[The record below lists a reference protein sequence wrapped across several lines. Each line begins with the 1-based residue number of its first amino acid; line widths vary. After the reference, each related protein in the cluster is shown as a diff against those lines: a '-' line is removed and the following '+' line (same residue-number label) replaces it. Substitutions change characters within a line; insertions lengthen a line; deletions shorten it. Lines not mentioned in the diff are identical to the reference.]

1 MNEELQNLY
10 KVLFDEGLYSKSYD
24 EFLGQWQDDA
34 YKTKVYG
41 IVIEKGLYSKD
52 EPSFYEK
59 YSLKKKEQTGIPFI
73 GEETVSMASKLPS
86 DGGQEVIPSFLGRT
100 QVSLSPEI
108 LPPSPEGKPKRQ
120 PLVLDESAKRQIQEN
135 ERREVQ
141 RKMDEERRLERIKDN
156 TIAEIVKDNL
166 ELGFTELANNLAQVS
181 AVFSGP
187 TLPAG
192 VSIPEEYKQKPL
204 TPEQRDELQSRVA
217 EKAKADI
224 ASIQEESRQF
234 DKGFLEYLADLNFED
249 AFKLGLAT
257 TVRSAPYM
265 TFSAVLPTGG
275 ALAAIG
281 TVSAGQ
287 AYNEFSGEDWFEQ
300 LSPAEKAG
308 FIGAYG
314 GFEAGG
320 EYFGTRV
327 IKRAGKTFLKGL
339 LGKEGFE
346 NTAKEFIGGALKA
359 YGANVTEEG
368 LGEAVTGFGQS
379 ITRQAAE
386 KGIDNIDWEQALD
399 ETLESAALGAFGG
412 GLITTAS
419 LTPNAIA
426 VASSTGKNSEKIVRR
441 DKIDK
446 LKKEY
451 DAAES
456 LPYKK
461 LVGEQLDIAVK
472 EDAAQT
478 KSDVQFYKE
487 IGESSPTDLKE
498 LNRLDVEIR
507 SKINQITAAPEG
519 DIRDA
524 GKIQLRDL
532 IVAKREIENKYD
544 RKEKVGV
551 PSPVVEGEAAVEAQP
566 VEAPSPEAPEAG
578 RILQVPEE
586 EVTAEIYQ
594 EFVDTGNVPDG
605 AIVSISNKIV
615 SGETLTE
622 QEQAIYKDKSG
633 QIEEQIRLRRE
644 QFMTPEEIQAEEMR
658 AEKEAPKVE
667 AVKPEDLPVE
677 STSREFIK
685 VVEEQLPTPTEGKF
699 GGYPIMTEGY
709 KKGDQ
714 LVYEPISKGGNVLA
728 EVGLQ
733 AVSPDVIEVSEF
745 ASVPTMLGEKRSG
758 AGTKAL
764 KQLTKFADDA
774 GVTLRLTPSPIKTM
788 APVEGIDT
796 QEALIK
802 FYEEKGGFELR
813 EDGFMYYEPKKAVKA
828 APKKAKAVEKKAPK
842 KAPKAVTGAPKYAT
856 NKVQL
861 EKILEAQPNI
871 TKEQAK
877 ATASVMD
884 VMIGKM
890 AERSNISKA
899 EMYDKIGFV
908 KGELPEDKMKMAL
921 MQDPNSGYYSNVQEA
936 LQKIDTNRK
945 ATPKEWVSLLEKT
958 GIPAVQQQLNNI
970 GFLEFFESYVQQ
982 EGLKTVPYQDVKDY
996 IDMYDFDMYEE
1007 YTDKYA
1013 TGYQPKL
1020 GLEKIFEE
1028 TTSPSISMR
1037 YNFLYDI
1044 EEERHKY
1051 TIEPISLGLSGDAMK
1066 KEFNK
1071 IFESFYLRAANKEN
1085 YKKQTQDPEA
1095 KTFRDLRDYVFD
1107 FLLNPNDPIVI
1118 EASEATIGGYT
1129 ALKNAFTQEYLDY
1142 LKINAPIDVKTGV
1155 ANFSISSEAVEIL
1168 NALEKEIIL
1177 NKDFLKESGLTL
1189 LNEANREFGLNFI
1202 LDWSS
1207 TTPERF
1213 KRALDLMSGSINM
1226 FSSKIEE
1233 VIKSFKGKFENDPIE
1248 YLNEIELEQDAFVQ
1262 FMNDLNDVIEDKLK
1276 SIVSNTLSEWGN
1288 TAGRTI
1294 LFKSPLL
1301 TEEVQTEKYTPP
1313 HFGYDDI
1320 LHVRMF
1326 DVNMVG
1332 PESAALDSE
1341 NNVLDGRGVVLTE
1354 VQSDLLQFSKK
1365 ELGDTPEVIKK
1376 NIDQFKKDG
1385 IYKYISN
1392 KKVVDEFQ
1400 SVFDVTNAMSNVLLE
1415 YFDNDLNSLTEYVEY
1430 KIKVLKE
1437 RRKALVDAVK
1447 DYSNK
1452 LAALSEEQVELGF
1465 DDALESKIKK
1475 VNQILERTIVP
1486 LINKLTNVSVESET
1500 AQEAAENFI
1509 KSYIEVASSALDR
1522 NPHAF
1527 KEIVEGYISGYIN
1540 NSSLRW
1546 FDSGMG
1552 DIIGYGGSRGFPSGL
1567 EDLSILHFNTTMHA
1581 LQIGAF
1587 EGSKFDNYTEAVRRS
1602 DEAHKVRNELI
1613 SKYSKGLRVPEAERV
1628 VMPFKKTEQPL
1639 RIGIRRALKDV
1650 ASKQALFPDQKMYL
1664 ILPSGKD
1671 VADAVAGGILSKP
1684 QLASYYETT
1693 VPAVMKEV
1701 VRKIDKDAQLKDGKT
1716 VSLQFG
1722 QADPQNKITDFKY
1735 IEITPK
1741 IVEAFVNKPI
1751 ALFQDYN
1758 GAMVEDNAKYLIYLM
1773 ENANVSTPLHEM
1785 AHVYEKFLTDEEKAQ
1800 TLKWA
1805 GHKQWSKDTSEKF
1818 ARGFERYLAEG
1829 RAPQLWLQRI
1839 FNKFKQW
1846 MMDIYAGLTG
1856 SKIDLELSPE
1866 MTKIYDSIF
1875 LQYKTFEFRRP
1886 TQLQGTMDLWI
1897 ERLQQ
1902 KFIGVLRLQE
1912 QVENS
1917 IGKAV
1922 AIGQDFRNAFRLV
1935 NGKIADKF
1943 DKLKEKYEET
1953 ALSMKKLRVSQED
1966 LHLFLYANTAAERNA
1981 FVKENR
1987 DPMNSSGSGM
1997 TDADAERILNE
2008 FKEKNLTDKLKES
2021 AKSIYD
2027 ITKDTRKKLVEY
2039 GLESQETI
2047 DKYEQNF
2054 KNYVPLRGFETTGE
2068 EDFESIPGFS
2078 QRQVKG
2084 KRKLFKKKIKGRTT
2098 LAGNIVYQVIADN
2111 YETIVRGEKN
2121 LMLQRLYKFAEEY
2134 RDNDVWETLTPKQV
2148 GSKKPTKFEA
2158 IPVFFN
2164 GEAHYI
2170 KMRDQNMNEIINES
2184 SYESASKI
2192 LTFFSAINR
2201 FASMMFTTYSP
2212 GFWVTNFV
2220 RDLEAAV
2227 FNVLAEQEIEDG
2239 LLVGKKILK
2248 GIVKESI
2255 LSLRTIF
2262 AVETTGKSKLKETAK
2277 YYEEFKEDGAPTA
2290 WIENLH
2296 PDKIKN
2302 AFDQIAELSD
2312 AGTASLMNKKQLS
2325 VAANKVS
2332 EYVLSVNSAFE
2343 NAIRLAVYVKSRKAG
2358 VSREKAAELGKTIT
2372 LDFNAS
2378 GTWGR
2383 GFNATYLFF
2392 NAATQNVAR
2401 LVRTLGTLKTV
2412 VDPVTGKKKKTA
2424 TTAQKLAFGVIGFGY
2439 LMTQLN
2445 IAFSGDDE
2453 DELEKYMDV
2462 PDYEKT
2468 RNIIF
2473 YPPKA
2478 FRKYL
2483 MSLNE
2488 EEGYIKIPT
2497 TYGYNMFFNFGVAM
2511 AELENG
2517 QRSPASAAAFAFNSF
2532 IDGILPIQVQTS
2544 DKSTLTGFAKT
2555 FAPSATKPFLEVLTN
2570 EAYNGSPVYREGFPT
2585 DKTPRSYK
2593 GFERSFT
2600 EKSMSEITK
2609 TLNDIS
2615 GGSEYVSGG
2624 IDWNP
2629 DATIYILNYFGG
2641 GPLSF
2646 AEKTVNSVD
2655 IAYKKA
2661 MGESQDVN
2669 PNNIP
2674 ILRRFLGS
2682 TNPYG
2687 DYATYYERKEEITSL
2702 FKEMSDP
2709 KVKKDDPDRY
2719 KSVDELYITLYGV
2732 SGTTGHIGIDDEIK
2746 KMFESKRKLNDSLS
2760 TPNAD
2765 PILISESVE
2774 KVELNIGKAVDKF
2787 NARYNKLRGVK

>member
-1 MNEELQNLY
+1 MNDDYKSLY
-10 KVLFDEGLYSKSYD
+10 DAISAKYDIGTYNDFIAKMATSEQRKNFYDAVSQAGFD
-24 EFLGQWQDDA
+24 LGDYQ
-34 YKTKVYG
+34 
-41 IVIEKGLYSKD
+41 
-52 EPSFYEK
+52 PYEAR
-59 YSLKKKEQTGIPFI
+59 LKKKENGLPIGI

-86 DGGQEVIPSFLGRT
+86 GGGQEVIPSFLGRT

-108 LPPSPEGKPKRQ
+108 LPPSPEGEPKRQ
-120 PLVLDESAKRQIQEN
+120 PLVLDESAKAAQKIASRQIQEG
-135 ERREVQ
+135 ELREVQ

-204 TPEQRDELQSRVA
+204 TPEQRDELQARVA
-217 EKAKADI
+217 EKAKSDI
-224 ASIQEESRQF
+224 EGIQAESRQF

-287 AYNEFSGEDWFEQ
+287 AYNEFTGEDWFEE

-339 LGKEGFE
+339 LGKEGFD

-386 KGIDNIDWEQALD
+386 KGIDNIDWQQALD

-451 DAAES
+451 DGAES
-456 LPYKK
+456 IPYKK
-461 LVGEQLDIAVK
+461 LVGEQLDLAVK
-472 EDAAQT
+472 DDAVKT
-478 KSDVQFYKE
+478 KNDVQFYKE
-487 IGESSPTDLKE
+487 IGEASPTDLKE

-507 SKINQITAAPEG
+507 SKINQITAAPAG

-544 RKEKVGV
+544 RKEEVGV
-551 PSPVVEGEAAVEAQP
+551 PSPVVEGEAVVEARP
-566 VEAPSPEAPEAG
+566 VEVPSPEAPEAG
-578 RILQVPEE
+578 RILQVPAE
-586 EVTAEIYQ
+586 EVTTEIYQ
-594 EFVDTGNVPDG
+594 EFVDTGNVPEG
-605 AIVSISNKIV
+605 TIVSITDKIV

-633 QIEEQIRLRRE
+633 QIEEQVRLKKE
-644 QFMTPEEIQAEEMR
+644 QFMTPEEMQAEEMR

-667 AVKPEDLPVE
+667 AVKPEDLPIE

-699 GGYPIMTEGY
+699 GGYPIMATGY
-709 KKGDQ
+709 KKGDE
-714 LVYEPISKGGNVLA
+714 LNYKPIKEGGNVLA

-745 ASVPTMLGEKRSG
+745 VSIPTLLKEERTG

-764 KQLTKFADDA
+764 KQLTDFADKS
-774 GVTLRLTPSPIKTM
+774 GVTLRLTPSPLKQV
-788 APVEGIDT
+788 APVEGMDT

-813 EDGFMYYEPKKAVKA
+813 EDGFMYYEPKKATPKA
-828 APKKAKAVEKKAPK
+828 KPAPKKEAKPKAKKAVA
-842 KAPKAVTGAPKYAT
+842 GAPTYAT
-856 NKVQL
+856 NKQSL
-861 EKILEAQPNI
+861 EKILERQPNI

-890 AERSNISKA
+890 AEREGISKA
-899 EMYDKIGFV
+899 QMYDKIGFV
-908 KGELPEDKMKMAL
+908 KGELPVDKLKAAL
-921 MQDPNSGYYSNVQEA
+921 KQDPNSGYYSNAQEA
-936 LQKIDTNRK
+936 LQRIDQNKK

-958 GIPAVQQQLNNI
+958 GIPAIQQQLNNI
-970 GFLEFFESYVQQ
+970 GFLEFFEAYT
-982 EGLKTVPYQDVKDY
+982 EGENIKTITYQDVKDY
-996 IDMYDFDMYEE
+996 LDMYDFDMYEKYVTDYGHSHMPKIGLTPKESFQEISSFANRYSNLQEQGIYNYLNKKELELWPE
-1007 YTDKYA
+1007 YSIN
-1013 TGYQPKL
+1013 
-1020 GLEKIFEE
+1020 EKKPILTKVF
-1028 TTSPSISMR
+1028 
-1037 YNFLYDI
+1037 
-1044 EEERHKY
+1044 ERHAIY
-1051 TIEPISLGLSGDAMK
+1051 AINP
-1066 KEFNK
+1066 N
-1071 IFESFYLRAANKEN
+1071 N
-1085 YKKQTQDPEA
+1085 YKKASWIDIPKSTIE
-1095 KTFRDLRDYVFD
+1095 
-1107 FLLNPNDPIVI
+1107 FLMNPNDPTVK
-1118 EASEATIGGYT
+1118 EASEQIIGGYQ
-1129 ALKNAFTQEYLDY
+1129 ALVDIIRPKVVELGEIYG
-1142 LKINAPIDVKTGV
+1142 PIIEGS
-1155 ANFSISSEAVEIL
+1155 NFSRIQNFFISKDQAKQVDDILSRYSDKNKSKEQFLIEELYKVAGTDEGYAFATVEDISSFKNFLEAVSDLVDTTL
-1168 NALEKEIIL
+1168 NQSLI
-1177 NKDFLKESGLTL
+1177 
-1189 LNEANREFGLNFI
+1189 
-1202 LDWSS
+1202 
-1207 TTPERF
+1207 
-1213 KRALDLMSGSINM
+1213 
-1226 FSSKIEE
+1226 
-1233 VIKSFKGKFENDPIE
+1233 DPI
-1248 YLNEIELEQDAFVQ
+1248 A
-1262 FMNDLNDVIEDKLK
+1262 
-1276 SIVSNTLSEWGN
+1276 EWGDVG
-1288 TAGRTI
+1288 GRTI
-1294 LFKSPLL
+1294 LFKSDLL
-1301 TEEVQTEKYTPP
+1301 GSAKANEEAGYKGG
-1313 HFGYDDI
+1313 HFYGYDDI
-1320 LHVRMF
+1320 FHVRMR
-1326 DVNMVG
+1326 DIAMLSS
-1332 PESAALDSE
+1332 ETAAVDSDG
-1341 NNVLDGRGVVLTE
+1341 NILDGRGVMLAE
-1354 VQSDLLQFSKK
+1354 IQSDLMQYSKNTLGEKPEAIKK
-1365 ELGDTPEVIKK
+1365 EIKDVENLGLLKYTDEKRRPLAVIKSIGDSLAGTIYDFFDGNLDDITK
-1376 NIDQFKKDG
+1376 YADGLLSRVKKHKGAIQTDIDYAKSVIDSFAKAEISDMARDAENTLDQLEETIEKSINPLIQKLTDISVNATTGEYSAEELTKELSFAYLDIATKLWQAPPSGFERYLRESVANVTTPSVRDISSGISRLLLYKGELSPIKMTQAISYSGALDILNFRLLAGDFGVEERTWFEKEKELYRRNGKKLQD
-1385 IYKYISN
+1385 
-1392 KKVVDEFQ
+1392 Q
-1400 SVFDVTNAMSNVLLE
+1400 
-1415 YFDNDLNSLTEYVEY
+1415 
-1430 KIKVLKE
+1430 
-1437 RRKALVDAVK
+1437 
-1447 DYSNK
+1447 
-1452 LAALSEEQVELGF
+1452 
-1465 DDALESKIKK
+1465 IKK
-1475 VNQILERTIVP
+1475 FGP
-1486 LINKLTNVSVESET
+1486 K
-1500 AQEAAENFI
+1500 
-1509 KSYIEVASSALDR
+1509 
-1522 NPHAF
+1522 
-1527 KEIVEGYISGYIN
+1527 
-1540 NSSLRW
+1540 
-1546 FDSGMG
+1546 M
-1552 DIIGYGGSRGFPSGL
+1552 
-1567 EDLSILHFNTTMHA
+1567 LS
-1581 LQIGAF
+1581 
-1587 EGSKFDNYTEAVRRS
+1587 
-1602 DEAHKVRNELI
+1602 
-1613 SKYSKGLRVPEAERV
+1613 
-1628 VMPFKKTEQPL
+1628 PFTKTEQPL
-1639 RIGIRRALKDV
+1639 KLALRRALKDA
-1650 ASKQALFPDQKMYL
+1650 ASKQVAFPDEPVYL
-1664 ILPSGKD
+1664 ILPTGAAVNK
-1671 VADAVAGGILSKP
+1671 AVAGGTNQSLEN
-1684 QLASYYETT
+1684 YYNTT
-1693 VPAVMKEV
+1693 VPSTLRGVLK
-1701 VRKIDKDAQLKDGKT
+1701 KIDKDAQLKDGQS

-1722 QADPQNKITDFKY
+1722 EVDLRNKVADFKY
-1735 IEITPK
+1735 VEITPK
-1741 IVEAFVNKPI
+1741 IVQAFVNKPI
-1751 ALFQDYN
+1751 ALFQDYK
-1758 GAMVEDNAKYLIYLM
+1758 GAMVEDDAKYLIYLM
-1773 ENANVSTPLHEM
+1773 ENADVSTPLHEM
-1785 AHVYEKFLTDEEKAQ
+1785 AHVYEKFLTDEEKAEI
-1800 TLKWA
+1800 LKWA
-1805 GHKQWSKDTSEKF
+1805 GNKQWSRETSEKF
-1818 ARGFERYLAEG
+1818 ARGFEKYLAEG
-1829 RAPQLWLQRI
+1829 KAPQLWLQKI
-1839 FNKFKQW
+1839 FNKFKMW
-1846 MMDIYAGLTG
+1846 LIDIYNGVKG
-1856 SKIDLELSPE
+1856 SKIDLELSPV
-1866 MTKIYDSIF
+1866 MAKIYDSIF
-1875 LQYKTFEFRRP
+1875 LQDKTFEFRRP

-1897 ERLQQ
+1897 QGLQQ

-1953 ALSMKKLRVSQED
+1953 ALSMKKLKVSQED
-1966 LHLFLYANTAAERNA
+1966 LHLFLYANTAAERND
-1981 FVKENR
+1981 FVRENR

-1997 TDADAERILNE
+1997 TDAAAERILNE

-2078 QRQVKG
+2078 QKQVKG
-2084 KRKLFKKKIKGRTT
+2084 KRKLFQKKIKGRTT

-2121 LMLQRLYKFAEEY
+2121 LVLQRLYKFAEEY
-2134 RDNDVWETLTPKQV
+2134 KDNDVWETLTPKQV

-2170 KMRDQNMNEIINES
+2170 KMRDQRMNEIINES
-2184 SYESASKI
+2184 SYESASKL
-2192 LTFFSAINR
+2192 LTFFSSVNR

-2212 GFWVTNFV
+2212 EFWMTNFG
-2220 RDLEAAV
+2220 RDLQAAV

-2248 GIVKESI
+2248 GIVQESL

-2262 AVETTGKSKLKETAK
+2262 AVETTGKSKFKETAK

-2312 AGTASLMNKKQLS
+2312 AGTASLMSKKQLS

-2343 NAIRLAVYVKSRKAG
+2343 NAIRLAVYIKARKAG
-2358 VSREKAAELGKTIT
+2358 VSREKAAETAKTIT
-2372 LDFNAS
+2372 IDFNAS

-2383 GFNATYLFF
+2383 SLNATYLFF

-2424 TTAQKLAFGVIGFGY
+2424 TEAQKLAFGIIGFGY
-2439 LMTQLN
+2439 LVTQLN

-2473 YPPKA
+2473 YPPKS

-2483 MSLNE
+2483 MSLTE
-2488 EEGYIKIPT
+2488 EEGYIKVPT
-2497 TYGYNMFFNFGVAM
+2497 AYGYNMFFNFGVAM
-2511 AELENG
+2511 AELQNG
-2517 QRSPASAAAFAFNSF
+2517 QRSPSSAAAFAFNSF
-2532 IDGILPIQVQTS
+2532 IDGVLPIQVQTS

-2585 DKTPRSYK
+2585 NKTPRSYK

-2655 IAYKKA
+2655 IAYRKA

-2687 DYATYYERKEEITSL
+2687 DYETYYERKEEITSL
-2702 FKEMSDP
+2702 FKEKNDP

-2719 KSVDELYITLYGV
+2719 KGVDQLYTMLFGRKGSKDAY
-2732 SGTTGHIGIDDEIK
+2732 IGLDDEIK
-2746 KMFESKRKLNDSLS
+2746 KMFEDKKIETSKLGKEGE
-2760 TPNAD
+2760 D
-2765 PILISESVE
+2765 PIKISESVE
-2774 KVELNIGKAVDKF
+2774 TIQLNIGRAVDDF

>member
-1 MNEELQNLY
+1 MNDEL
-10 KVLFDEGLYSKSYD
+10 KSLFEFASKHLDVGSYD
-24 EFLGQWQDDA
+24 EFVANMGTA
-34 YKTKVYG
+34 
-41 IVIEKGLYSKD
+41 EKRK
-52 EPSFYEK
+52 SFYDFAVRNGLDLGE
-59 YSLKKKEQTGIPFI
+59 YGAYEAALKKKEQTGIPFI
-73 GEETVSMASKLPS
+73 GEETVSMASRLPS

-135 ERREVQ
+135 ERREIQ
-141 RKMDEERRLERIKDN
+141 RKMDEERRVERIKNN
-156 TIAEIVKDNL
+156 TIAELFKDAL
-166 ELGFTELANNLAQVS
+166 DLGATSTAYGLAQVS
-181 AVFSGP
+181 TLYP
-187 TLPAG
+187 TFAG
-192 VSIPEEYKQKPL
+192 VSGEAQKFII
-204 TPEQRDELQSRVA
+204 A
-217 EKAKADI
+217 EKAKEDI
-224 ASIQEESRQF
+224 AKLQEESREF

-249 AFKLGLAT
+249 AFKLGLFT
-257 TVRSAPYM
+257 TIRSAPYM
-265 TFSAVLPTGG
+265 AFSLVMPTGG
-275 ALAAIG
+275 AMAAIG
-281 TVSAGQ
+281 AISAGE
-287 AYNEFSGEDWFEQ
+287 AYNEFAGEDWFEE

-308 FIGAYG
+308 FLGAYG

-320 EYFGTRV
+320 EYFGTKV

-339 LGKEGFE
+339 LGQEGFE

-359 YGANVTEEG
+359 YGANITEEG

-386 KGIDNIDWEQALD
+386 KGIDNIDWEQTLD

-456 LPYKK
+456 IPYKK

-478 KSDVQFYKE
+478 KSDIQFYKE
-487 IGESSPTDLKE
+487 IGEASPTDLKE

-519 DIRDA
+519 DVRDA
-524 GKIQLRDL
+524 GKAQLRDL

-544 RKEKVGV
+544 RKEEVGV
-551 PSPVVEGEAAVEAQP
+551 PSPVVEGEAVVEAKP
-566 VEAPSPEAPEAG
+566 VEVPSPKAPEAG
-578 RILQVPEE
+578 RILQVPAE

-605 AIVSISNKIV
+605 AIVSISDKIV

-622 QEQAIYKDKSG
+622 QEQAIYKNKSG
-633 QIEEQIRLRRE
+633 QIEEQIRLKKE

-658 AEKEAPKVE
+658 AEKEAPKVK
-667 AVKPEDLPVE
+667 AIKPEDLPIE

-699 GGYPIMTEGY
+699 GGYPIVTEGY

-714 LVYEPISKGGNVLA
+714 LVYEPIAKGGNVLA

-764 KQLTKFADDA
+764 KQLTKFADES

-813 EDGFMYYEPKKAVKA
+813 EDGFMYYEPKKAKKA
-828 APKKAKAVEKKAPK
+828 APKKAKEVEKKAPK

-856 NKVQL
+856 NKAQL

-970 GFLEFFESYVQQ
+970 GFLEFFEAYVQQ

-1013 TGYQPKL
+1013 TGYQAKL
-1020 GLEKIFEE
+1020 GLKKIYEGE
-1028 TTSPSISMR
+1028 SSLSMLRR
-1037 YNFLYDI
+1037 YNNLYNS
-1044 EEERHKY
+1044 EEERYKY
-1051 TIEPISLGLSGDAMK
+1051 TNAPLSLTITSGEIK
-1066 KEFNK
+1066 KELNK
-1071 IFESFYLRAANKEN
+1071 IFESFYLRAANKQR
-1085 YKKQTQDPEA
+1085 YKKITPDSDGA
-1095 KTFRDLRDYVFD
+1095 KLESLRDYVFD

-1142 LKINAPIDVKTGV
+1142 LKINAPINVKTGV
-1155 ANFSISSEAVEIL
+1155 TGFSISDEAIEIL
-1168 NALEKEIIL
+1168 NALEKEIVL
-1177 NKDFLKESGLTL
+1177 NRDFLKESGLTL

-1213 KRALDLMSGSINM
+1213 KRALDLMSGSRNM
-1226 FSSKIEE
+1226 FSSKIKE
-1233 VIKSFKGKFENDPIE
+1233 VIESFEGKFENDPIE

-1288 TAGRTI
+1288 TAGRTV

-1301 TEEVQTEKYTPP
+1301 TEEIQTEKYTPP
-1313 HFGYDDI
+1313 HFGYDDVF
-1320 LHVRMF
+1320 HVRMF

-1365 ELGDTPEVIKK
+1365 ELGDTPDVIKK
-1376 NIDQFKKDG
+1376 NVDQFKKDG

-1400 SVFDVTNAMSNVLLE
+1400 SVLDVTDAMSNVILE
-1415 YFDNDLNSLTEYVEY
+1415 YFDNDLDSITEYVEY

-1437 RRKALVDAVK
+1437 RRKTLVDAIK
-1447 DYSNK
+1447 GYSDN
-1452 LAALSEEQVELGF
+1452 LASLSKEQVELGF
-1465 DDALESKIKK
+1465 DDALKSKIKK

-1486 LINKLTNVSVESET
+1486 LINKLTNVSVESDT

-1522 NPHAF
+1522 NPRAF
-1527 KEIVEGYISGYIN
+1527 KEIVEGYISGYID

-1587 EGSKFDNYTEAVRRS
+1587 EGSKFDNYTEAVRKS

-1613 SKYSKGLRVPEAERV
+1613 SKYSKGLRVQEAERKV

-1639 RIGIRRALKDV
+1639 RIAIRRALKDV

-1701 VRKIDKDAQLKDGKT
+1701 IRKIDKDAQLKDGKT

-1735 IEITPK
+1735 VEITPK

-1785 AHVYEKFLTDEEKAQ
+1785 AHVYEKFLTDDEKAQ
-1800 TLKWA
+1800 ILRWS
-1805 GHKQWSKDTSEKF
+1805 GHKQWNKDTSEKF

-1846 MMDIYAGLTG
+1846 MMDIYVGLTN

-1875 LQYKTFEFRRP
+1875 LQDKTFEFRRP

-1897 ERLQQ
+1897 EKLQQ

-1922 AIGQDFRNAFRLV
+1922 AIGQDFRNSFRLV
-1935 NGKIADKF
+1935 NGKIAYKF
-1943 DKLKEKYEET
+1943 EKLKDKYEET

-1981 FVKENR
+1981 FVKEKR

-1997 TDADAERILNE
+1997 TDAAAERILNE

-2047 DKYEQNF
+2047 DKYEQAF

-2084 KRKLFKKKIKGRTT
+2084 KRKLFQKKIKGRTT
-2098 LAGNIVYQVIADN
+2098 LAGNIIYQVIADN

-2121 LMLQRLYKFAEEY
+2121 LMLQKLYKFAEEY

-2170 KMRDQNMNEIINES
+2170 KMRDQNMNKIINES
-2184 SYESASKI
+2184 SYESASRL
-2192 LTFFSAINR
+2192 LTFFSSINR

-2212 GFWVTNFV
+2212 EFWITNFV

-2227 FNVLAEQEIEDG
+2227 FNVLAEQEIENG
-2239 LLVGKKILK
+2239 LFVGKKILK
-2248 GIVKESI
+2248 GIAKESL
-2255 LSLRTIF
+2255 LSVRTIF
-2262 AVETTGKSKLKETAK
+2262 AVETTGKSKDKERGK

-2312 AGTASLMNKKQLS
+2312 AGTASLMSKKQLS
-2325 VAANKVS
+2325 NAANKVS
-2332 EYVLSVNSAFE
+2332 EYVLSINSAFE
-2343 NAIRLAVYVKSRKAG
+2343 NAIRLAVYINARKAG
-2358 VSREKAAELGKTIT
+2358 VSREKAAEAGKTIT
-2372 LDFNAS
+2372 IDFNAS

-2383 GFNATYLFF
+2383 HLNATYLFF
-2392 NAATQNVAR
+2392 NAATQNVSR

-2412 VDPVTGKKKKTA
+2412 VDPVTGKKKKTT

-2439 LMTQLN
+2439 LVTQAN
-2445 IAFSGDDE
+2445 ILSSGDDE
-2453 DELEKYMDV
+2453 DELEKYMDIA
-2462 PDYEKT
+2462 DYEKT

-2473 YPPKA
+2473 YPPKF

-2483 MSLNE
+2483 MSLTD
-2488 EEGYIKIPT
+2488 EEGYIKLPT

-2511 AELENG
+2511 AELQNG

-2544 DKSTLTGFAKT
+2544 DKSTLNGFAKT

-2585 DKTPRSYK
+2585 NKTPRSYK

-2641 GPLSF
+2641 GPLSL

-2655 IAYKKA
+2655 IAYRKS
-2661 MGESQDVN
+2661 MGESQNVD
-2669 PNNIP
+2669 PNDIP
-2674 ILRRFLGS
+2674 ILRRFFGS

-2687 DYATYYERKEEITSL
+2687 DYATYFERREEITSL
-2702 FKEMSDP
+2702 FKEMKDP

-2719 KSVDELYITLYGV
+2719 KGVSELYTMLYGV
-2732 SGTTGHIGIDDEIK
+2732 TGSKDAYIGLDDEIK
-2746 KMFESKRKLNDSLS
+2746 KMFEDKKTETSKLGKEGE
-2760 TPNAD
+2760 D
-2765 PILISESVE
+2765 PIKISESVE
-2774 KVELNIGKAVDKF
+2774 TIQLNIGRAVDKF
-2787 NARYNKLRGVK
+2787 NAKYNKLRGVK